1 MLTPLERA
9 NAEQLAASDPA
20 VSAFVAA
27 SAGSGKTK
35 LLTDRLLRLMLAG
48 TRPERILCLTYTKA
62 AAAEMTIRLN
72 RRLGEW
78 VAMPAAELD
87 AQLQLLAVAPSRET
101 RIRAR
106 KLFADVLDIPGGM
119 RIGTIH
125 AFCQS
130 LLRRFPLEAGISPH
144 FMLEDEVDAAARL
157 REAREQILAEPAH
170 RDAIFAMAGE
180 TNEQDFARLTASLTA
195 GENDLQALLRR
206 FGPDGLK
213 AMQSAALNAGD
224 QHHEDILRAATLWE
238 REPHLRAALTRI
250 ANAGTPTGQSWALA
264 SLEWLAR
271 AAEHRFLTW
280 VEWVESH
287 FTKAGERR
295 KTAKWIGKALAAEH
309 DILHAEIDLEH
320 ARITAV
326 EERMRAARL
335 AALNAQLL
343 SLVAPIVSRDN
354 AAKFE
359 RANVSYGDLIAM
371 TGELLKDP
379 GAAWVLYKLD
389 GGIEHLLLDEVQDTA
404 PAQWRIAEAIAEE
417 FFAGSGASTAK
428 RSIFAVGD
436 AKQSIF
442 SFQGAD
448 LVSFEHYRAKF
459 RNRAKAAGENWLDG
473 ALSVSFRS
481 TAPVLALVDAVF
493 AEGPAREG
501 VARAALTHGVS
512 RQGQAGS
519 VMLWPLTEAE
529 AAPDLAPWAVAERYA
544 TELSAK
550 FVLASQIAEHIKTR
564 LESGETLP
572 SRGRAVTPGDF
583 LILVRHRDEL
593 VTAITRALKGLKI
606 PVAGLDRMVLT
617 DQQAVSDLLALCDA
631 LLLPEDDLAFA
642 QYLVSPLG
650 GLDDASLMA
659 LAIGRNASL
668 AAALAASHHTRPDWG
683 AAHEF
688 FNALRGRADFIP
700 PYALL
705 AEALG
710 PRGGRARLLQRLG
723 PEAAEP
729 IDELLAEALA
739 FANREPA
746 SLQNFVFF
754 LRQSGAQIKREAE
767 AGGPGGGPGGGDVV
781 RIMTVHGAKGLQA
794 PIVILPDT
802 TGLPKPRE
810 NLFWLRPPQQPDTSV
825 PIFCPRKDLRSAA
838 VQAAVDENKAAQMQE
853 QNRLLYVAL
862 TRAEDALII
871 CGAKPKNA
879 PPESCW
885 YNAVAEG
892 FTRLGITAGA
902 DGRREFAVPQ
912 SAPPDRTK
920 AASAATGAI
929 TMPAWAGLAPAWQAS
944 PPATETTRPEPLAP
958 SRNTEAEAAQA
969 VIASPLGSR
978 AKLRQARALALSK
991 GRMVHALLQHLPEIA
1006 PEARGKA
1013 ASAYIAQAGAG
1024 LSPAAQTGIS
1034 AAVLKILEDPAL
1046 APLFGPGSRA
1056 EAPIT
1061 GVVGDVEIGGLI
1073 DRLAVGAAQILIAD
1087 YKTDRQ
1093 PPDAPAAVPAVYLR
1107 QLAAYRA
1114 LLAQIYPSHAIQCAL
1129 IWTETARPMLVP
1141 DSLLAPHA
1149 PKPGQPY
1156 AAAGPA

>member
-1 MLTPLERA
+1 MISDGMITPLERA
-9 NAEQLAASDPA
+9 NAEQRAASDPA

-78 VAMPAAELD
+78 VAMGQAKLDAELRS
-87 AQLQLLAVAPSRET
+87 LAVAPTPEN

-130 LLRRFPLEAGISPH
+130 LLRRFPLEAGVSPH
-144 FMLEDEVDAAARL
+144 FVLEDEVDAAARL
-157 REAREQILAEPAH
+157 RESRELVLAAPAH
-170 RDAIFAMAGE
+170 RDAISALAGE
-180 TNEQDFARLTASLTA
+180 TNEQDFAKLTASLTA
-195 GENDLQALLRR
+195 GDNDLHALLRV
-206 FGPDGLK
+206 FGSTGLK
-213 AMQSAALNAGD
+213 AMQAAALNAGD
-224 QHHEDILRAATLWE
+224 QHHEDILRAATQWE
-238 REPHLRAALTRI
+238 REQHLHAVLRRI
-250 ANAGTPTGQSWALA
+250 EGAGTPSGQSWALGG
-264 SLEWLAR
+264 LEWLAR
-271 AAEHRFLTW
+271 EAEHRFLSW
-280 VEWVESH
+280 VEWVDAH
-287 FTKAGERR
+287 FTKAGERKKMNR
-295 KTAKWIGKALAAEH
+295 LIGKALAAEQE
-309 DILHAEIDLEH
+309 ILQAEIELEH
-320 ARITAV
+320 ARIEAV
-326 EERMRAARL
+326 EEQRTAAKL

-343 SLVAPIVSRDN
+343 SLITPILQQDS

-371 TGELLKDP
+371 TGKLLKDP

-404 PAQWRIAEAIAEE
+404 PAQWKIAEAIAEE
-417 FFAGSGASTAK
+417 FFAGAGASDAK

-448 LVSFEHYRAKF
+448 LVSFETYREKF
-459 RNRAKAAGENWLDG
+459 RNKVKNAGETWLDG
-473 ALSVSFRS
+473 ELSVSFRS
-481 TAPVLALVDAVF
+481 TAPILALVDAVF
-493 AEGPAREG
+493 AGGLAQPG
-501 VARAALTHGVS
+501 VAPPSGLFHGVS

-519 VMLWPLTEAE
+519 VTLWPLAKAE
-529 AAPDLAPWAVAERYA
+529 AAPDLAAWSVPDHYA

-550 FVLASQIAEHIKTR
+550 SSLAAQIAQHIKARLASD
-564 LESGETLP
+564 ETLP
-572 SRGRAVTPGDF
+572 SRGRAATPDDF

-593 VTAITRALKGLKI
+593 VTAITRALKEQKI

-617 DQQAVSDLLALCDA
+617 EQQAVSDLLALCDS
-631 LLLPEDDLAFA
+631 LLLPDDDLAFA

-650 GLDDASLMA
+650 GLSDASLMA
-659 LAIGRNASL
+659 LAVDRPASL
-668 AAALAASHHTRPDWG
+668 SAALAAGHIKRPDW
-683 AAHEF
+683 AAAFEF
-688 FNALRGRADFIP
+688 FNALRSRADFIP

-710 PRGGRARLLQRLG
+710 PLGGRARLLQRLG

-729 IDELLAEALA
+729 IDEFLAEALA
-739 FANREPA
+739 FARREPA

-767 AGGPGGGPGGGDVV
+767 SAGDVV

-802 TGLPKPRE
+802 TGLPNARE
-810 NLFWLRPPQQPDTSV
+810 TLFWLRPPQQPDTSV

-838 VQAAVDENKAAQMQE
+838 VQAAVTENKAAQMEE

-862 TRAEDALII
+862 TRAEDELIV
-871 CGAKPKNA
+871 CGAEPKRK
-879 PPESCW
+879 PPENCW
-885 YNAVAEG
+885 YLSVAEG
-892 FTRLGITAGA
+892 FVRLGIPEAANGERA
-902 DGRREFAVPQ
+902 FSVPQ
-912 SAPPDRTK
+912 SAAPDRIK
-920 AASAATGAI
+920 PADAVAGVI
-929 TMPAWAGLAPAWQAS
+929 TMPGWAGQAPDWQAMAPAV
-944 PPATETTRPEPLAP
+944 ETTRPEPLAP
-958 SRNTEAEAAQA
+958 SRNTEDQSGQA
-969 VIASPLGSR
+969 VIASPLGAAL
-978 AKLRQARALALSK
+978 AKLRQARAVALAK
-991 GRMVHALLQHLPEIA
+991 GRMVHALLQHLPDV
-1006 PEARGKA
+1006 P
-1013 ASAYIAQAGAG
+1013 AQARANAAANYISHAAEGLTPGAQEDIR
-1024 LSPAAQTGIS
+1024 S
-1034 AAVLKILEDPAL
+1034 AVLKILDDPEL
-1046 APLFGPGSRA
+1046 KLLFEPGSRA

-1073 DRLAVGAAQILIAD
+1073 DRLAVGTEKILVAD

-1093 PPDAPAAVPAVYLR
+1093 PPNDAGAIPAAYLR

-1114 LLAQIYPSHAIQCAL
+1114 LLAQIYPSHNIQCIL
-1129 IWTETARPMLVP
+1129 IWTESALAMPVPEALLV
-1141 DSLLAPHA
+1141 AHA
-1149 PKPGQPY
+1149 PAPGQPY
-1156 AAAGPA
+1156 APGEAA

>member
-1 MLTPLERA
+1 MTVSLVPMPSPLERA

-78 VAMPAAELD
+78 VAMGEAKLDAELQ
-87 AQLQLLAVAPSRET
+87 ALGVAPGKKT
-101 RIRAR
+101 RIQAR

-157 REAREQILAEPAH
+157 RESREQILAAPVH
-170 RDAIFAMAGE
+170 RDAIFALAGE
-180 TNEQDFARLTASLTA
+180 TNEQDFAKLTASLTS
-195 GENDLQALLRR
+195 GENDLHALLRI
-206 FGPDGLK
+206 FGREGLK

-224 QHHEDILRAATLWE
+224 QHHEEILRTAAQWE
-238 REPHLRAALTRI
+238 REPHLRAVLSRI
-250 ANAGTPTGQSWALA
+250 AGAGTPSGQSYALN

-271 AAEHRFLTW
+271 EAEHRFLTW

-287 FTKAGERR
+287 FTKAGEPR
-295 KTAKWIGKALAAEH
+295 KTTRYFGKGLAAEQ
-309 DILHAEIDLEH
+309 DILHAEIALEH
-320 ARITAV
+320 ARIEAI
-326 EERMRAARL
+326 EEQRNAARL

-343 SLVAPIVSRDN
+343 SLVAPIVSQDS
-354 AAKFE
+354 AEKFE

-404 PAQWRIAEAIAEE
+404 PAQWKIAEAIANE
-417 FFAGSGASTAK
+417 FFTGAGANTAK

-448 LVSFEHYRAKF
+448 LVSFEHYREKF
-459 RNRAKAAGENWLDG
+459 RNRVKEAGEKWLDG
-473 ALSVSFRS
+473 ELSVSFRS

-493 AEGPAREG
+493 SQGPAQEG
-501 VARAALTHGVS
+501 VATGSLTHGVS

-519 VMLWPLTEAE
+519 VTLWPLSEAE
-529 AAPDLAPWAVAERYA
+529 AAPDLPAWVVPDSYAV
-544 TELSAK
+544 ELSAK
-550 FVLASQIAEHIKTR
+550 SVLAVQIAEHIKTR
-564 LESGETLP
+564 LESGETLR
-572 SRGRAVTPGDF
+572 SRARALTPGDF
-583 LILVRHRDEL
+583 LILVRYRDEL
-593 VTAITRALKGLKI
+593 VTAITRALKEKKI
-606 PVAGLDRMVLT
+606 PVAGLDRMILT

-650 GLDDASLMA
+650 GLEDASLMT
-659 LAIGRNASL
+659 LAIGRKASL
-668 AAALAASHHTRPDWG
+668 AATLAANHGSRPDWNS
-683 AAHEF
+683 AHEF
-688 FNALRGRADFIP
+688 FNALRSRADFIP

-710 PRGGRARLLQRLG
+710 PLGGRARLLQRLG

-767 AGGPGGGPGGGDVV
+767 AGGDVV

-794 PIVILPDT
+794 PIVMLPDT
-802 TGLPKPRE
+802 TGMPNPRE

-838 VQAAVDENKAAQMQE
+838 VRAAVAENKAAQMQE

-862 TRAEDALII
+862 TRAEDELII
-871 CGAKPKNA
+871 CGARPKKT
-879 PPESCW
+879 PPENCW

-892 FTRLGITAGA
+892 FARLGLTPDE
-902 DGRREFAVPQ
+902 DGKRAFAVPQ

-920 AASAATGAI
+920 AAGAAAQAI
-929 TMPAWAGLAPAWQAS
+929 TLPAWTGQPPAWHAT
-944 PPATETTRPEPLAP
+944 PPIVETTRPEPLAP
-958 SRNTEAEAAQA
+958 SRNTEDDARLA
-969 VIASPLGSR
+969 VIASPLGTNL
-978 AKLRQARALALSK
+978 AQLRQARSLALSK
-991 GRMVHALLQHLPEIA
+991 GRMVHALLQHLPDVA
-1006 PEARGKA
+1006 PENRAEAA
-1013 ASAYIAQAGAG
+1013 ASYLAHAAAE
-1024 LSPAAQTGIS
+1024 LNPAAQRAICAS
-1034 AAVLKILEDPAL
+1034 VLKILEDPGL
-1046 APLFGPGSRA
+1046 ESLFGPGSRA

-1061 GVVGDVEIGGLI
+1061 GVVGDLEIGGLI
-1073 DRLAVGAAQILIAD
+1073 DRLAVGPEKILIAD

-1093 PPDAPAAVPAVYLR
+1093 PPEHPNAVPTVYLR

-1114 LLAQIYPSHAIQCAL
+1114 LLAQIYPSHQIQCTL
-1129 IWTETARPMLVP
+1129 IWTETATPMPVP
-1141 DSLLAPHA
+1141 ESLLAAHA
-1149 PKPGQPY
+1149 PRLGQPY
-1156 AAAGPA
+1156 APAIPA